1 MTSNAHILHKYNKY
15 TYYSTAHLKKI
26 PTFFLIPGVFVTL
39 CDMTTQELQTLK
51 NKFDIIGNDP
61 ALNRA
66 LEIAVAVAPTDLTV
80 LISGESGVGKE
91 NIPKIIHQFS
101 LRRTGKYFAIN
112 CGAIPEGTIDS
123 ELFGHEKGS
132 FTGANEMRR
141 GYFEE
146 ADGGTLFLDEIGEL
160 PLPSQAKL
168 LRVLQSGEFIRVG
181 SSKVLKT
188 DVRVVAA
195 TNVNL
200 SYAVSRGKFR
210 EDLYYRLNAVPV
222 LMPALRE
229 RKDDIHLLFRKFA
242 SDFAAKYNMVKI
254 SLTDDAVALLKNYR
268 WPGNIR
274 QLKNVAETVSA
285 LESVKSAPGSE
296 RREIDASV
304 LSRYIPKDEPN
315 LLPVKADASEDTFTS
330 SEKEMLV
337 RTIYQLRQDV
347 DYLKSIVAGSRTPES
362 HASGMPLLGNTG
374 ETRAEA
380 PDEQPARE
388 IFKESTEPDEQTS
401 AGGAPMGENAGNL
414 SIERTE
420 LQLIRRALDKYRGNR
435 KLAAEELGI
444 SERTLYRKLKSLD
457 K

>member
-1 MTSNAHILHKYNKY
+1 MTA
-15 TYYSTAHLKKI
+15 
-26 PTFFLIPGVFVTL
+26 
-39 CDMTTQELQTLK
+39 QELQNLK

-91 NIPKIIHQFS
+91 NIPKIIHQNS

-146 ADGGTLFLDEIGEL
+146 ADGGTLFLDEVGEL

-200 SYAVSRGKFR
+200 RYAVSRGKFR
-210 EDLYYRLNAVPV
+210 EDLYYRLNAVSI

-242 SDFAAKYNMVKI
+242 SDFAARYNIAKI
-254 SLTDDAVALLKNYR
+254 SLTEDAVTLLKTYR

-285 LESVKSAPGSE
+285 IESVKSVPGSE
-296 RREIDASV
+296 RREINAAT
-304 LSRYIPKDEPN
+304 LGKYLPKDDPN
-315 LLPVKADASEDTFTS
+315 LLPAKTDAANSAFSS
-330 SEKEMLV
+330 SEREMIV

-347 DYLKSIVAGSRTPES
+347 DYLKSIISGGGQTMPAGTAIPE
-362 HASGMPLLGNTG
+362 TCI
-374 ETRAEA
+374 RREA
-380 PDEQPARE
+380 PDDQQAGEV
-388 IFKESTEPDEQTS
+388 FKENPEPEEQTAVNVTRES
-401 AGGAPMGENAGNL
+401 PDNL
-414 SIERTE
+414 SIEKTE
-420 LQLIRRALDKYRGNR
+420 LELIKRALDKYKGNR

-444 SERTLYRKLKSLD
+444 SERTLYRKLKSLE
-457 K
+457 